1 MDETAKSRQRLSL
14 VRSMVTILE
23 PTSAASEAYRTLGT
37 NLLCPSVVDNPFKVI
52 VLTSPGTDEGKS
64 RICANLGAVLAQA
77 GKSTLVVDCD
87 LRKPTLHKFF
97 GLSNA
102 SGMGDVLT
110 GKRKVQEVWIEE
122 PLSGLK
128 IVPAGPMPLEGPV
141 ASLSPGRL
149 SKFFDDVRK
158 EFDYVLVDASSVGFA
173 LEVINL
179 AAQGDGVLLVLDG
192 QKTSSKS
199 SVRQATSTL
208 EAFGANVLGAV
219 MSDVFEKLLR
229 YPEEQRVHRV
239 PPVTKKKNKKKK
251 KKRKILDSLV
261 TLLISVVLVLGVV
274 RPFMVE
280 AYYIP
285 TQSMVP
291 TLEVGDRVL
300 ANKFIYRFS
309 EPERGDIIIFESPE
323 GETDLI
329 KRVLGL
335 PGDTITVVRGS
346 LYVNDELQ
354 RETYLNPDLPDEST
368 YGPIEV
374 PAQHVFVMGDNR
386 ANSADSRSI
395 GPVPQNNIAGEAF
408 LRVWPLNQL
417 EPL

>member
-1 MDETAKSRQRLSL
+1 MVKETTKSGQRLSL

-23 PTSAASEAYRTLGT
+23 PTSAASEAYRSLGT
-37 NLLCPSVVDNPFKVI
+37 NLLCPSVVDHPFKVI
-52 VLTSPGTDEGKS
+52 VLTSPRSDEGKS
-64 RICANLGAVLAQA
+64 KICANLGAVLAQA

-102 SGMGDVLT
+102 SGMADVLT
-110 GKRKVQEVWIEE
+110 GRRKLQEVCIEE
-122 PLSGLK
+122 PLSGLM

-141 ASLSPGRL
+141 APLSHGRV

-179 AAQGDGVLLVLDG
+179 AAQGDGVLLVLDA
-192 QKTSSKS
+192 QKTSNKS
-199 SVRQATSTL
+199 SVRQATSIL
-208 EAFGANVLGAV
+208 ETFRANVLGAV
-219 MSDVFEKLLR
+219 MSDVFEELLR

-239 PPVTKKKNKKKK
+239 PPVTKQKK
-251 KKRKILDSLV
+251 KKRKVVDSLV
-261 TLLISVVLVLGVV
+261 TLLVSVILVLGVV
-274 RPFMVE
+274 RPFIVE

-285 TQSMVP
+285 TQSMAP

-309 EPERGDIIIFESPE
+309 EPQRGDIIIFESPD
-323 GETDLI
+323 GETALI

-374 PAQHVFVMGDNR
+374 PAQHIFVMGDNR

-395 GPVPQNNIAGEAF
+395 GPVPQNSIAGEAF

>member
-1 MDETAKSRQRLSL
+1 MTEETTKSAQRLSL
-14 VRSMVTILE
+14 ARSMVTILE

-37 NLLCPSVVDNPFKVI
+37 NLLCPSIVDHPFKVI
-52 VLTSPGTDEGKS
+52 VLTSPGSDEGKS
-64 RICANLGAVLAQA
+64 KICANLGAVLAQA

-102 SGMGDVLT
+102 SGMADVLT
-110 GKRKVQEVWIEE
+110 GRRKLQEVCIEE

-128 IVPAGPMPLEGPV
+128 IVPAGPMPLEDPV
-141 ASLSPGRL
+141 VPLSFGCL
-149 SKFFDDVRK
+149 SKFFNDVRK
-158 EFDYVLVDASSVGFA
+158 EFDYVLVDASSVRFA
-173 LEVINL
+173 LEFINL
-179 AAQGDGVLLVLDG
+179 AAQGDGVLLVLDA

-199 SVRQATSTL
+199 SVRQATSSL
-208 EAFGANVLGAV
+208 ESFGANVLGAV
-219 MSDVFEKLLR
+219 MSDVFVELLR

-239 PPVTKKKNKKKK
+239 PSVTKKKK
-251 KKRKILDSLV
+251 KILDSLV

-280 AYYIP
+280 VFYIP
-285 TQSMVP
+285 TQSMAP

-309 EPERGDIIIFESPE
+309 EPERGDIIIFESPD
-323 GETDLI
+323 GETYLT

-335 PGDTITVVRGS
+335 PGDTIMVEHGS
-346 LYVNDELQ
+346 LYVNDERQ
-354 RETYLNPDLPDEST
+354 REAYLNPDLPDESSF
-368 YGPIEV
+368 GPSEV
-374 PAQHVFVMGDNR
+374 PAGHVFVMGDNR

-395 GPVPQNNIAGEAF
+395 GPVPQDNIVGEAF
-408 LRVWPLNQL
+408 LRVWPLNWL